1 VHQFGTDGLHLQQAD
16 RQGDVVIGEVGRGA
30 ARSAGVVYSVHF
42 GGPDICAAFG
52 LENGYDANY
61 SGSAVLMADGS
72 ARGQVNDTFA
82 GGGAGLHAF
91 IDCLHVAGKDAWL
104 SGVTK
109 HGKTPRGFDLAGFP
123 IIFRV
128 RDNGTSASD
137 PYDQVSASQIGYA
150 TPCYMEPDIRMFDY
164 QNGQVTI
171 N

>member
-1 VHQFGTDGLHLQQAD
+1 MHQFGTDGLHLQQAD

-82 GGGAGLHAF
+82 GSGAGLHAF